1 MSGWVVLVVGAVLCF
16 LGVGSVHLAV
26 LASGFGVGWLLG
38 DLFGATALIVA
49 ACTAVI
55 AWVLVTLVFKFAGA
69 EPDHQLA
76 GLHLAR
82 QPGLPGAPAGW
93 SPTSHQHHDPGG
105 TGRRRLDQCAA
116 TVPQGPEPEGL
127 GCREKYLQVRMVM
140 GPSAGSLTTR
150 CG

>member
-16 LGVGSVHLAV
+16 LGVGSVHLA
-26 LASGFGVGWLLG
+26 GPGVGFSVSAGVLG

-69 EPDHQLA
+69 GPDHQLA

-116 TVPQGPEPEGL
+116 TKALNLKGSVAAKYI
-127 GCREKYLQVRMVM
+127 CR
-140 GPSAGSLTTR
+140 SAW
-150 CG
+150 

>member
-69 EPDHQLA
+69 GPDHQLA

-93 SPTSHQHHDPGG
+93 SPTSP
-105 TGRRRLDQCAA
+105 A
-116 TVPQGPEPEGL
+116 P
-127 GCREKYLQVRMVM
+127 
-140 GPSAGSLTTR
+140 
-150 CG
+150 